1 MVYLP
6 LALTVLCTLLI
17 SGTLLNLFVE
27 IAFCPGMPVVR
38 LNSFSVS
45 SIAVSDLTL
54 SARWDVNFTVY
65 NPNFVS
71 VFSLDEIQSFVLYS
85 EDTALSV
92 MATEGFR
99 LGSREEKSFRLKF
112 GTAGRE
118 DYQPL
123 VEYTVLKEIK
133 EEKRRGT
140 LRFGTRMSMWASYRT
155 KLFGRTRRVVL
166 SSYCLNLNV
175 GLIENGGAGVLLGDG
190 PLDCSVLGMLV
201 D

>member
-1 MVYLP
+1 MKEMVYLP

-17 SGTLLNLFVE
+17 SGALLNLFVE

-38 LNSFSVS
+38 LNSLSVS
-45 SIAVSDLTL
+45 GIAVSDLTL

-92 MATEGFR
+92 MAAEGFR

-123 VEYTVLKEIK
+123 VEYTVLTIK
-133 EEKRRGT
+133 
-140 LRFGTRMSMWASYRT
+140 SYY
-155 KLFGRTRRVVL
+155 FV
-166 SSYCLNLNV
+166 
-175 GLIENGGAGVLLGDG
+175 
-190 PLDCSVLGMLV
+190 
-201 D
+201 